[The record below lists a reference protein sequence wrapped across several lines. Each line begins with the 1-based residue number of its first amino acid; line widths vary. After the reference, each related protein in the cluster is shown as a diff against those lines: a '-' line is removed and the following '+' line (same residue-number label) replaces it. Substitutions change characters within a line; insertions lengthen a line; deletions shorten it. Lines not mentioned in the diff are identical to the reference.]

1 MPKYAVVIE
10 SSGSSYGVS
19 SPDVPGCIS
28 VAETRDEALH
38 QYAEALAMHL
48 RGMRED
54 GASLPE
60 PSASVEYVEV
70 ELGEPVAAG

>member
-1 MPKYAVVIE
+1 MPKYAVVVE
-10 SSGSSYGVS
+10 SSGSSFGVS

-38 QYAEALAMHL
+38 LFAEALVIHL
-48 RGMRED
+48 NGMRED
-54 GASLPE
+54 GDLLPE
-60 PSASVEYVEV
+60 PNATVEYVEV